1 MTYDELIRRY
11 PTNAPE
17 MPWYNLPDA
26 ALRADLRFAR
36 ELRTRGTS
44 PRQVLAGARITDWI
58 TQELRGR
65 AADHRARTVSARTA
79 GPV

>member
-17 MPWYNLPDA
+17 MPWCSLPDA

-36 ELRTRGTS
+36 ELRTSGAG
-44 PRQVLAGARITDWI
+44 PRQVLAGARITEWI
-58 TQELRGR
+58 TQELRCR
-65 AADHRARTVSARTA
+65 AAEPRARTVSVPAA